1 MSAAALPP
9 AQAYQLDADTG
20 AIVQIPSDT
29 SALDKAL
36 LDDLEAL
43 VDHTAS
49 TVLTKLKTFW
59 TAPEVASDRSAY
71 SFAES
76 TQSKVRIMHTW
87 QVIAAPF
94 DAVRAYLSD
103 PANAQTYSPQCTDL
117 KILQRWNEAPARSVV
132 AATIPF
138 NVMLVR
144 DRQLVWYSTERST
157 ATTTT
162 TGASSKQRYVR
173 CARSCKWPGV
183 NVPSGQVRGALHCSG
198 FVVEPAPSNPQ
209 QACVLHY
216 VCQADPCGNI
226 PSAVVNQV
234 QTKQLQVPGL
244 IEAAVQSQLK
254 ARK

>member
-1 MSAAALPP
+1 MSSAALP
-9 AQAYQLDADTG
+9 ASQAFQLDSETG
-20 AIVQIPSDT
+20 EIAQIPRDT
-29 SALDKAL
+29 SVLDKAL

-43 VDHTAS
+43 VDHTSS

-59 TAPEVASDRSAY
+59 TQPEIASDKSAY

-87 QVIAAPF
+87 QVIEAPF
-94 DAVRAYLSD
+94 DAVRTYLSD
-103 PANAQTYSPQCTDL
+103 PANAQTYSPQCADL
-117 KILQRWNEAPARSVV
+117 KILQRWNEAPARSIVV
-132 AATIPF
+132 ATIPF
-138 NVMLVR
+138 NVMLIR

-157 ATTTT
+157 AAT
-162 TGASSKQRYVR
+162 AAKQRYVR

-198 FVVEPAPSNPQ
+198 FVLEPAPSNPHK
-209 QACVLHY
+209 ACVLHY

-244 IEAAVQSQLK
+244 IEAAVRKQLK
-254 ARK
+254 NK